1 MSIRLIVTGG
11 TFDKHYDELN
21 GQLTFRDTHLPE
33 ILQAARMGE
42 SIEVEINQLV
52 DSLDMGPEDRQRVLE
67 SCRRAPEERIIVTH
81 GTDTMAETGRVLGE
95 AGLEKTVVLTG
106 AMVPYAVQRSDA
118 VFNFGFSVAAV
129 QLLPAGVYVAM
140 NGRVFPWDDVRKNK
154 AKGQFERAGENP
166 GAGAAQG

>member
-33 ILQAARMGE
+33 ILQAARITDP
-42 SIEVEINQLV
+42 IEVEINQLV
-52 DSLDMGPEDRQRVLE
+52 DSLDMGPEDRLRVLN
-67 SCRRAPEERIIVTH
+67 SCRAAAEERIIVTH
-81 GTDTMAETGRVLGE
+81 GTDTMAETASVLGQ

-140 NGRVFPWDDVRKNK
+140 NGRVFSWDDVRKNR
-154 AKGQFERAGENP
+154 AAGQFE
-166 GAGAAQG
+166 GAGLDQERV

>member
-33 ILQAARMGE
+33 IMGAARCTVP
-42 SIEVEINQLV
+42 IEVEISQLV
-52 DSLDMGPEDRQRVLE
+52 DSLDMGTEDRLRVLD
-67 SCRRAPEERIIVTH
+67 SCRKAVEERIIVTH
-81 GTDTMAETGRVLGE
+81 GTDTMAETAQVLGA
-95 AGLEKTVVLTG
+95 AGLKKTVVLTG
-106 AMVPYAVQRSDA
+106 AMVPYAVQHSDA

-140 NGRVFPWDDVRKNK
+140 NGRVFAWDEVRKNR
-154 AKGQFERAGENP
+154 AEGRFEPNGED
-166 GAGAAQG
+166 

>member
-1 MSIRLIVTGG
+1 MERRVSIRLIVTGG

-33 ILQAARMGE
+33 ILQAARITDP
-42 SIEVEINQLV
+42 IEVEINQLV
-52 DSLDMGPEDRQRVLE
+52 DSLDMGPEDRLRVLN
-67 SCRRAPEERIIVTH
+67 SCRAAAEERIIVTH
-81 GTDTMAETGRVLGE
+81 GTDTMAETASVLGQ
-95 AGLEKTVVLTG
+95 AGLKKTVVLTG

-140 NGRVFPWDDVRKNK
+140 NGRVFSWDDVRKNR
-154 AKGQFERAGENP
+154 AAGQFE
-166 GAGAAQG
+166 GAGLDQERV

>member
-33 ILQAARMGE
+33 IMGAARCTIP
-42 SIEVEINQLV
+42 IEVEINQLV
-52 DSLDMGPEDRQRVLE
+52 DSLDMGPEDRFRVLD
-67 SCRRAPEERIIVTH
+67 SCRKAGEERIIVTH
-81 GTDTMAETGRVLGE
+81 GTDTMAETAQVLGK
-95 AGLEKTVVLTG
+95 AGMEKTVVLTG
-106 AMVPYAVQRSDA
+106 AMVPYAVQHSDA

-140 NGRVFPWDDVRKNK
+140 NGRVFAWDEVHKNRTE
-154 AKGQFERAGENP
+154 GRFEERFEGRD
-166 GAGAAQG
+166 

>member
-33 ILQAARMGE
+33 ILQAARITDP
-42 SIEVEINQLV
+42 IEVEINQLV
-52 DSLDMGPEDRQRVLE
+52 DSLDMGPEDRLRVLN
-67 SCRRAPEERIIVTH
+67 SCRAAAEERIIVTH
-81 GTDTMAETGRVLGE
+81 GTDTMAETASVLGH

-140 NGRVFPWDDVRKNK
+140 NGRVFSWDDVRKNR
-154 AKGQFERAGENP
+154 AAGQFE
-166 GAGAAQG
+166 GAGLDQERL

>member
-33 ILQAARMGE
+33 ILQAARITDP
-42 SIEVEINQLV
+42 IEVEINQLV
-52 DSLDMGPEDRQRVLE
+52 DSLDMGPEDRLRVLN
-67 SCRRAPEERIIVTH
+67 SCRAAAEERIIVTH
-81 GTDTMAETGRVLGE
+81 GTDTMAETASVLGQ

-129 QLLPAGVYVAM
+129 QLLPAGGYLAM
-140 NGRVFPWDDVRKNK
+140 NGRVFSWDDVRKNR
-154 AKGQFERAGENP
+154 AAGQFE
-166 GAGAAQG
+166 GAGLDQERV